1 MNIRYLINTLLNIA
15 LGVIAF
21 FLGLRIIL
29 QLFAANAST
38 PFVAWIYS
46 MSAGLMFPFRGIFP
60 SAAIGQ
66 GSIFDVPAF
75 IGLIVYAVVFYL
87 VISLINMLF
96 NSVDG
101 STRRIVRE
109 DERVSTNFE
118 N

>member
-46 MSAGLMFPFRGIFP
+46 MSEGLMTPFRGIFP
-60 SAAIGQ
+60 SAVIGR
-66 GSIFDVPAF
+66 GSVFDVPAF
-75 IGLIVYAVVFYL
+75 IALIVYAIVFYL

-96 NSVDG
+96 NSIG
-101 STRRIVRE
+101 NGTTRVIRE
-109 DERVSTNFE
+109 DEHVHTHI
-118 N
+118 